1 MPNARPGHYALTAPG
16 NVRLYSTDELL
27 RMPVPTWLIDHILP
41 AGGFIG
47 LYGPSGC
54 GKSFIALDM
63 AFCVASGLRWHE
75 RETQQGWVVYISG
88 EGMAGLGRRAQS
100 WLTHHGLDVSD
111 ADIAWLPE
119 AVPIYDGSEGLEA
132 LVGRIA
138 EVGKA
143 PSLVIID
150 TLARSFNG
158 NENEQFDMG
167 RFVTGVQHLQQLG
180 AAVLAVHHTNSGEG
194 RERGS
199 TAFRAATDTMI
210 AVRPGHPGARVTQDA
225 FTMLCSKQKE
235 AEPFQTAIGRRLT
248 TAAGSCVITLE
259 WTEQEGLE

>member
-1 MPNARPGHYALTAPG
+1 
-16 NVRLYSTDELL
+16 
-27 RMPVPTWLIDHILP
+27 MPVPTWLIDKVLP

-47 LYGPSGC
+47 IYGPPGC
-54 GKSFIALDM
+54 GKSFLALDM
-63 AFCVASGLRWHE
+63 AFCVASGLLWHE

-100 WLTHHGLDVSD
+100 WLTHHGLSVDD

-132 LVGRIA
+132 LVERIA

-150 TLARSFNG
+150 TLARSFDG
-158 NENEQFDMG
+158 DENQQFDMG
-167 RFVTGVQHLQQLG
+167 RFVAGVQHLQQLG
-180 AAVLAVHHTNSGEG
+180 AAVLAVHHTNSAEG

-210 AVRPGHPGARVTQDA
+210 AVLPGHAGTRMAGRA
-225 FTMLCSKQKE
+225 NKGLLTMSCSKQKE
-235 AEPFQTAIGRRLT
+235 SEPFQPAAGRLVPT
-248 TAAGSCVITLE
+248 DAGSCVVSLKWME
-259 WTEQEGLE
+259 PEGDE